1 MTNEEIVEEYLDKR
15 YLKDMGIRV
24 PVKEA
29 LLYGLAEGKPK
40 WHNLRKNP
48 NDLPK
53 EDCTEVMFVTEN
65 KNETLTGKYKN
76 GGGEG
81 TPIFDTFG
89 IAFYGVEQVI
99 ALCELPKFKE

>member
-40 WHNLRKNP
+40 
-48 NDLPK
+48 
-53 EDCTEVMFVTEN
+53 
-65 KNETLTGKYKN
+65 
-76 GGGEG
+76 
-81 TPIFDTFG
+81 
-89 IAFYGVEQVI
+89 
-99 ALCELPKFKE
+99 